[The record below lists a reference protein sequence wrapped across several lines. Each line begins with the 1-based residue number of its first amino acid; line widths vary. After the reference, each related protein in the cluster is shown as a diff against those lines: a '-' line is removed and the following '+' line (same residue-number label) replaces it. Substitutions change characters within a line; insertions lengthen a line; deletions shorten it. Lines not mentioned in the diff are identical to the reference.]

1 MHTLYFTHID
11 SGILKNVNYLKICL
25 VACLLN
31 KMVFWDNEALLC
43 LYRLG
48 WFCSSP
54 WAILLPEMR
63 LSRQKNP

>member
-1 MHTLYFTHID
+1 MRTLGFSHTDF
-11 SGILKNVNYLKICL
+11 GILKNVFYLKICL
-25 VACLLN
+25 VTCLLN
-31 KMVFWDNEALLC
+31 KMVFRDNEALLC

-54 WAILLPEMR
+54 RAILLPEMR

>member
-1 MHTLYFTHID
+1 MPTLGFTHVGC
-11 SGILKNVNYLKICL
+11 GILKYVNYLKICL
-25 VACLLN
+25 VTCLLN

-43 LYRLG
+43 PYRLG

-54 WAILLPEMR
+54 RAILLPETR

>member
-1 MHTLYFTHID
+1 MLWALLTLTLGFK
-11 SGILKNVNYLKICL
+11 KNVNYLKICF

-31 KMVFWDNEALLC
+31 EMVFWDNEALLC
-43 LYRLG
+43 LYGLG

-54 WAILLPEMR
+54 RAILLPETR